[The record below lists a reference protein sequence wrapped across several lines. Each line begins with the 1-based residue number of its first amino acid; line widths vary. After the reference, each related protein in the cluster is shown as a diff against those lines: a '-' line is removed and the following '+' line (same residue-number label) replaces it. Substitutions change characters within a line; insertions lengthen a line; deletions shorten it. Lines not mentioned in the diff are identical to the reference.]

1 LKFWSDFAIAAATIS
16 EVIRLI
22 RKFKRCI
29 KVSVAGILSEAVIII
44 NILII
49 EAMSANILLTIR
61 SYVCAFLSIYLSAE
75 QEFSLFPTI
84 LKLTPGS
91 PHLMK
96 RIACVMQ
103 ILNIETRVQ
112 LVEANND
119 MRKCWKSYH
128 DEEGSSSSKERE

>member
-1 LKFWSDFAIAAATIS
+1 
-16 EVIRLI
+16 V
-22 RKFKRCI
+22 C
-29 KVSVAGILSEAVIII
+29 VAGILSEAVIII

-84 LKLTPGS
+84 LNLTPGS
-91 PHLMK
+91 PHL
-96 RIACVMQ
+96 MQ

-119 MRKCWKSYH
+119 MRKC
-128 DEEGSSSSKERE
+128 